1 MVLILSSY
9 TDMYPIFP
17 SFDHWAF
24 PHGKLPSVWK
34 LDIPRAAEH
43 PTPRQS
49 TLNEAILSRDIRCR
63 ITNHIEGTECAHL
76 VPRSESLW
84 FQQNLMSLY
93 GKQPRPGC
101 EPVDN
106 PRNAILL
113 RSDIHTSFDYK
124 RFAFVPKPKLAECS
138 TGSVAYVT
146 HIFCSPEPHE
156 LTALYHNVAVQPL
169 TGVAPEY
176 LFARFAWTIFQFVS
190 TFLQAGIPRRLV
202 LHNSSTDSIDL
213 NDTAKSSVKTLTGE
227 ECRML
232 PLRGKSRSA
241 SPKKRKPPLDK
252 EDHCDA
258 NLEQYELKRR
268 GRKEARNYEAV
279 SLLDISAGSSF
290 GSEGTGDGPWYSGDS
305 WKLESDAETDPS
317 DSQSE
322 TPFPEALSSSPGPPL
337 SHTADTPAK

>member
-84 FQQNLMSLY
+84 FQQNLMALY

-101 EPVDN
+101 QPVDN

-113 RSDIHTSFDYK
+113 RSNIHTSFNYK
-124 RFAFVPKPKLAECS
+124 RFAFVPKLAECS
-138 TGSVAYVT
+138 TGSLAYVT

-156 LTALYHNVAVQPL
+156 LTALYHNVALQPL

-213 NDTAKSSVKTLTGE
+213 NDAAKSSVKTLTGE

-232 PLRGKSRSA
+232 PLRSKFRNRVTTFDEAFQSRIHFAMKFSDLSITAKKKIWKTFLEKVPPTKKEITDNDVTNLSCKNINGPTGKI
-241 SPKKRKPPLDK
+241 
-252 EDHCDA
+252 
-258 NLEQYELKRR
+258 
-268 GRKEARNYEAV
+268 
-279 SLLDISAGSSF
+279 IS
-290 GSEGTGDGPWYSGDS
+290 TW
-305 WKLESDAETDPS
+305 
-317 DSQSE
+317 
-322 TPFPEALSSSPGPPL
+322 
-337 SHTADTPAK
+337 